1 MPPSP
6 NQPQWTE
13 VPEVTDLSRLHG
25 PEDDAPARINH
36 VPEVER
42 VPDEEQVAAEV
53 AGRAVLGQEGDR
65 FRLLAENASD
75 IIYLYRV
82 RPAARYEYVSP
93 SVTRLTGYTPQEHYD
108 DPDITLKMAHPH
120 DRPLLAALIRAPGAF
135 DEPVLLRLIRK
146 DGSVLWTEHRIAAI
160 YDATANVV
168 AIEGIARDITE
179 RRETED
185 ELWRTVEALRKTD
198 DQRRKLLTLL
208 AAAEQ
213 KERKQLAEDLH
224 DDSIQVLTAAV
235 LRLQVFR
242 RHVGDD
248 TERVEELDQLE
259 GTLRHALERLRH
271 VSFEL
276 RPPTLDSEGLIPA
289 LRVFLE
295 KLREDSGIRFDLVDH
310 LDLDPPL
317 ETRITAYRITQ
328 EALVNVRKH
337 ADAQRVHVLVE
348 QRDHGLMIRIQ
359 DDGRGFDLSRGTN
372 VPGHLGLVAMRER
385 AELGGGWWK
394 CRSAPGAGTT
404 VEFWLPREVSTT
416 PGSGRGP
423 GA

>member
-25 PEDDAPARINH
+25 PEDDAPARIQ
-36 VPEVER
+36 R
-42 VPDEEQVAAEV
+42 VSEDDHASAEV
-53 AGRAVLGQEGDR
+53 TGRAVLGQEGDR

-146 DGSVLWTEHRIAAI
+146 DGTVLWTEHRIAAI

-179 RRETED
+179 RREAED
-185 ELWRTVEALRKTD
+185 ELWRTVETLRRTD
-198 DQRRKLLTLL
+198 DHRRKLLTLL

-242 RHVGDD
+242 RHLADD
-248 TERVEELDQLE
+248 LERVEELDQLE

-276 RPPTLDSEGLIPA
+276 RPPALDSEGLIPA

-295 KLREDSGIRFDLVDH
+295 KMREESGIRFDLVDH

-317 ETRITAYRITQ
+317 ETRISAYRITQ

-337 ADAQRVHVLVE
+337 ADAERVHVLVE
-348 QRDHGLMIRIQ
+348 QREHGLMIRIQ

-385 AELGGGWWK
+385 AELAGGWWK

-404 VEFWLPREVSTT
+404 VEFWLPREVSTI